1 MHAARDHRCSEHRD
15 RAALDDG
22 LHRRTQGCDARARPL
37 DLVLDDA
44 ALERVTSDAQ
54 QVRGFDDAACS
65 NEGFLTKFALGVSE
79 VEGFEN
85 DRHEATI
92 VGSRC
97 PVKIKT
103 SSTTQFVHVLKIK
116 WVPKNVMYLGTS

>member
-1 MHAARDHRCSEHRD
+1 M
-15 RAALDDG
+15 
-22 LHRRTQGCDARARPL
+22 
-37 DLVLDDA
+37 LDDA

-54 QVRGFDDAACS
+54 QVRSFDDAACS
-65 NEGFLTKFALGVSE
+65 DEGFLTEFPLGVGK

-97 PVKIKT
+97 GVKIKT
-103 SSTTQFVHVLKIK
+103 SSTTHFVHV
-116 WVPKNVMYLGTS
+116 P